1 MRDDRAASIGRPDYG
16 GRPTVC
22 PDRRPPEPGTNGLPT
37 LLICVPVGR
46 VPKLVEVASAS
57 FDRRAQEPRFS
68 QVVPRV
74 AHRI

>member
-1 MRDDRAASIGRPDYG
+1 MRDDRAASIGRPNYG
-16 GRPTVC
+16 GRPRVC
-22 PDRRPPEPGTNGLPT
+22 PDRRLPEPGANGLPT

-46 VPKLVEVASAS
+46 APKLVEVASAS
-57 FDRRAQEPRFS
+57 LDGRAAEPRFS